1 MRPMT
6 SNDPLLQPFRLK
18 HLTLRNRLMST
29 AHEPAYTEDGM
40 PKERY
45 RLYHAEK
52 AKGGIALTMFGGSS
66 VVAPDSPQ
74 AFGNILL
81 YKDEVVRWLRELA
94 DAVHEHGAALMIQVT
109 HLGRR
114 TSWNKGD
121 WLPVVA
127 PSSIREPAHRA
138 SPKAAEDWDIARIV
152 GQYAV
157 AAERCKAAGL
167 DGLEVECYG
176 HLMDQFWSPATN
188 KRDDA
193 YGGSLD
199 NRLRF
204 SMEVLR
210 AIRRSV
216 GAGFLVG
223 VRMVCDED
231 WEKGLSKEEGLAIAR
246 RLAESGLIDFINV
259 IRGHIDTDE
268 ALSHVIPGMGAP
280 SAPHLDFA
288 GEIRGITKFPV
299 FHAARIQDVAT
310 ARHAIASGKLDMV
323 GMTRAH
329 LADPHLARKI
339 VEGRESEIRPC
350 VGMGY
355 CIDRIY
361 VGLDALCI
369 HNPATGREA
378 TMPHVV
384 AAATERGRK
393 VVVVGAGPAGL
404 EAARVAA
411 ARGHEV
417 VVFEAAAEA
426 GGQVRLAAKL
436 ARRREI
442 LGIIDWRLQQCS
454 AHGVR
459 FRFHTLASPQDVVA
473 EKPEIVFIATGGV
486 PNVSFLEAGGDL
498 VTTSWDILSGE
509 AKPADS
515 VLLFDD
521 NGADAGL
528 TVAEFIAEA
537 GSRLEFATP
546 ERILAPEVGGT
557 NYPAYFKALSAHRA
571 VITLNLRLERVARA
585 GNKLNAVLFNEYDKS
600 RHERLVDQ
608 VVVEHGSLPLDELY
622 FALKP
627 RSQNLGEVDYDALV
641 ANRAQTPT
649 RNPQGEYRLYRIGDA
664 VASRN
669 IHAAIYDALR
679 LAKDI

>member
-1 MRPMT
+1 MT
-6 SNDPLLQPFRLK
+6 SNDPLLQPFHLK

-52 AKGGIALTMFGGSS
+52 AKGGVALTMFGGSS

-94 DAVHEHGAALMIQVT
+94 DAVHEHGAAVMIQVT

-114 TSWNKGD
+114 TAWNRSD

-127 PSSIREPAHRA
+127 PSPIREPAHRA
-138 SPKAAEDWDIARIV
+138 FPKAVEDWDIARII
-152 GQYAV
+152 GQYA
-157 AAERCKAAGL
+157 AGAERCKAAGL
-167 DGLEVECYG
+167 DGLEIDCYG

-193 YGGSLD
+193 YGGSFD

-204 SMEVLR
+204 SLEVLQ
-210 AIRRSV
+210 AIRRRV
-216 GAGFLVG
+216 GPAFLVG

-246 RLAESGLIDFINV
+246 RLAGSGLIDFINV

-268 ALSHVIPGMGAP
+268 GLSHVIPGMGAR

-288 GEIRGITKFPV
+288 GEVRSTTRFPV

-310 ARHAIASGKLDMV
+310 ARHAVASGKLDMV

-329 LADPHLARKI
+329 LADPHIARK
-339 VEGRESEIRPC
+339 VAEGRENEIRPC

-378 TMPHVV
+378 SVPHVI
-384 AAATERGRK
+384 APATKRGRK

-417 VVFEAAAEA
+417 VVFEAAGEA

-442 LGIIDWRLQQCS
+442 LGIVDWRLQQCS

-459 FRFHTLASPQDVVA
+459 FRFNTLAEVQDVLA
-473 EKPEIVFIATGGV
+473 EHPEIVFIATGGV
-486 PNVSFLEAGGDL
+486 PNLSFLEAGGDL

-509 AKPADS
+509 VKPAES

-528 TVAEFIAEA
+528 TIAEFIAEA
-537 GSRLEFATP
+537 GSRLEIVTP
-546 ERILAPEVGGT
+546 ERIYAPEVGGT
-557 NYPAYFKALSAHRA
+557 NYPPYFKALSARGA
-571 VITLNLRLERVARA
+571 VITLNLRLERVAHA
-585 GNKLNAVLFNEYDKS
+585 GNKLAAILFNEYDKS

-627 RSQNLGEVDYDALV
+627 RSQNSGEVDYDALV
-641 ANRAQTPT
+641 ANKPQNLV
-649 RNPQGEYRLYRIGDA
+649 RNPAGDHRLYRIGDA
-664 VASRN
+664 VSSRN

-679 LAKDI
+679 LAKDL